1 MSGFERGPGR
11 SLAEHVDQAIEA
23 AFADQRL
30 VGAVVLVAHRGQWL
44 YRRAAGLADREAGR
58 TMGEDS
64 LFRLASVSKP
74 IVSVAALSLV
84 DEGRLALDEPIADWL
99 PAFRPRLAD
108 GREARITPR
117 QLLSHSAGLGY
128 RFLEAD
134 ADGPYARAGIS
145 DGMDLPGFDLA
156 ENLRR
161 LASVPLLYEPGRA
174 WGYSLAT
181 DVLGALVARVDG
193 RPLAEALRQRVG
205 IPAGMRDS
213 GFLCADAQRLAA
225 VYVSDRP
232 RPRRMAERETVAP
245 FEDSVGIRF
254 EPSRAFEPSAYASGG
269 AGMIGSAGDVLRLL
283 EILRQGGAPLLTPG
297 LVEEMGRDQVPGL
310 ELPAN
315 PGFGFGLGF
324 SVLRDPAIAQSPES
338 PGTWRWAAPT
348 GIPGSSTGPANCRW
362 WRSPTPC
369 SRACQDASSTTC
381 ATPSTVPRRCADGT
395 PRSISGERRGRCVGR
410 GAAAAAER
418 VAGDGDVRL
427 RRHSQ
432 RNPAGRPAAANRRGA
447 GGQRGAGRATGQRLC
462 PGFATGRV
470 AGGEPDPGLA
480 AAPGAAAGA
489 ADLLRLQQL
498 HRVSSDYR
506 LTLLARFGSGVAA
519 ASPGAAGGYARR
531 LVPPEQQGR
540 ALAVAMLGAPLAL
553 SLGVPLGTWL
563 GGLLGW
569 RWAFACC
576 R

>member
-1 MSGFERGPGR
+1 MSSFEREPGCG
-11 SLAEHVDQAIEA
+11 LAEHVDQVIEA

-58 TMGEDS
+58 IMGEDS

-181 DVLGALVARVDG
+181 DVLGALVERVDG

-205 IPAGMRDS
+205 IPARH
-213 GFLCADAQRLAA
+213 ARQRLPLRRRVPTGGGLRQRPATPAPNGRAGDRGA
-225 VYVSDRP
+225 VRGQ
-232 RPRRMAERETVAP
+232 R
-245 FEDSVGIRF
+245 VGIRF

-269 AGMIGSAGDVLRLL
+269 AGMIGSAGDVLRLWKSFA
-283 EILRQGGAPLLTPG
+283 R
-297 LVEEMGRDQVPGL
+297 
-310 ELPAN
+310 
-315 PGFGFGLGF
+315 
-324 SVLRDPAIAQSPES
+324 
-338 PGTWRWAAPT
+338 AA
-348 GIPGSSTGPANCRW
+348 
-362 WRSPTPC
+362 
-369 SRACQDASSTTC
+369 
-381 ATPSTVPRRCADGT
+381 RRC
-395 PRSISGERRGRCVGR
+395 
-410 GAAAAAER
+410 
-418 VAGDGDVRL
+418 
-427 RRHSQ
+427 
-432 RNPAGRPAAANRRGA
+432 
-447 GGQRGAGRATGQRLC
+447 
-462 PGFATGRV
+462 
-470 AGGEPDPGLA
+470 
-480 AAPGAAAGA
+480 
-489 ADLLRLQQL
+489 
-498 HRVSSDYR
+498 
-506 LTLLARFGSGVAA
+506 
-519 ASPGAAGGYARR
+519 
-531 LVPPEQQGR
+531 
-540 ALAVAMLGAPLAL
+540 
-553 SLGVPLGTWL
+553 
-563 GGLLGW
+563 
-569 RWAFACC
+569 
-576 R
+576 